1 LKPVN
6 QRDIFGTQLFR
17 QFIHLLSNKFIG
29 GFGIVL
35 FVSLV
40 DLVTELGDI
49 TLGVG
54 LGLGLVALAGPA

>member
-17 QFIHLLSNKFIG
+17 QFIRLLSKFIG

-49 TLGVG
+49 TLG